1 MEVATNNLQLEVDFT
16 IPFEFKEI
24 NPSDFLGYE
33 TVEKIV
39 IEPDENGFIYSSLRN
54 EFDFAEQNTLVINA
68 AVGQGKSHALN
79 RFAVDYYKLDDNYKV
94 FIVVPFKSL
103 ISQYHESLLKLDVP
117 ESEIIDYQQLDDYEN
132 TNSPTFHLISIN
144 TLLGNFGDRAVSQS
158 ERKKKYLNELVTY
171 CEENAFKVVFFID
184 EIHDSIKNFKELFI
198 FNLLKWKDI
207 TQKIV
212 VSSATYNETS
222 KIVIKY
228 LSELTNHKIRIIESK
243 RVVNEEKVSNLNLFF
258 IPQVE
263 KFQLKNRRFLNL
275 IEEECEKGRK
285 IDILTYSK
293 SLAEQLV
300 NVNSPVY
307 KILTKFNQ
315 TPNLCTSNS
324 KASFNPNLCNIGTNF
339 KTGINIVSEQSSFII
354 ILPPNAYSGDNIF
367 SDGINSIIQALARP
381 RKKSEIFIVMSFP
394 TGLIEPYEQNINYFS
409 ITSQIRRSLN
419 ESKFKYFS
427 INKQDALLK
436 SFYNKQKKNFIKETS
451 ALKTINRKY
460 RPRLEF
466 PPFEIYS
473 LEFAEKYF
481 YTQYEIFGQNLP
493 AYVIWA
499 AFNNQFFNCRFKNYY
514 IPEYTNLKEGKIQIG
529 LDKFFKNRI
538 DPNKPFY
545 ELNSDLYCYNHLKQ
559 LLFSSKVTYINK
571 KGEKSLITEDTQNRY
586 QRHILSYLQRKRA
599 SINWEFR
606 KKFYPNDLIDINGNF
621 NTPVDYEY
629 QIEDYMRASI
639 SVSLNNDYL
648 IQNSLD
654 RELVMLYRAFYAFKN
669 LFIEKYLFT
678 DSNEKKFFLI
688 DGRYSNI
695 ISNDDY
701 TELCRVIRELKI
713 KDKNLKMFSFFQY
726 FDTTNVD
733 KTKKAVFS
741 FIKKLFFNTEVQR
754 INSIQYPNDRK
765 GYVLIQEIDLG
776 DGSSSLNLIYEP
788 ETPWIYQSGHG
799 YEQDIFL
806 EQTLPTTEIEKAV
819 EKRIDEENE
828 T

>member
-1 MEVATNNLQLEVDFT
+1 MGYVLQM
-16 IPFEFKEI
+16 
-24 NPSDFLGYE
+24 N
-33 TVEKIV
+33 
-39 IEPDENGFIYSSLRN
+39 
-54 EFDFAEQNTLVINA
+54 
-68 AVGQGKSHALN
+68 
-79 RFAVDYYKLDDNYKV
+79 
-94 FIVVPFKSL
+94 
-103 ISQYHESLLKLDVP
+103 
-117 ESEIIDYQQLDDYEN
+117 
-132 TNSPTFHLISIN
+132 
-144 TLLGNFGDRAVSQS
+144 
-158 ERKKKYLNELVTY
+158 
-171 CEENAFKVVFFID
+171 
-184 EIHDSIKNFKELFI
+184 
-198 FNLLKWKDI
+198 
-207 TQKIV
+207 
-212 VSSATYNETS
+212 
-222 KIVIKY
+222 
-228 LSELTNHKIRIIESK
+228 
-243 RVVNEEKVSNLNLFF
+243 
-258 IPQVE
+258 
-263 KFQLKNRRFLNL
+263 
-275 IEEECEKGRK
+275 
-285 IDILTYSK
+285 
-293 SLAEQLV
+293 
-300 NVNSPVY
+300 
-307 KILTKFNQ
+307 
-315 TPNLCTSNS
+315 
-324 KASFNPNLCNIGTNF
+324 
-339 KTGINIVSEQSSFII
+339 
-354 ILPPNAYSGDNIF
+354 
-367 SDGINSIIQALARP
+367 
-381 RKKSEIFIVMSFP
+381 
-394 TGLIEPYEQNINYFS
+394 
-409 ITSQIRRSLN
+409 
-419 ESKFKYFS
+419 
-427 INKQDALLK
+427 
-436 SFYNKQKKNFIKETS
+436 
-451 ALKTINRKY
+451 
-460 RPRLEF
+460 
-466 PPFEIYS
+466 
-473 LEFAEKYF
+473 
-481 YTQYEIFGQNLP
+481 
-493 AYVIWA
+493 
-499 AFNNQFFNCRFKNYY
+499 
-514 IPEYTNLKEGKIQIG
+514 
-529 LDKFFKNRI
+529 
-538 DPNKPFY
+538 
-545 ELNSDLYCYNHLKQ
+545 LKQ